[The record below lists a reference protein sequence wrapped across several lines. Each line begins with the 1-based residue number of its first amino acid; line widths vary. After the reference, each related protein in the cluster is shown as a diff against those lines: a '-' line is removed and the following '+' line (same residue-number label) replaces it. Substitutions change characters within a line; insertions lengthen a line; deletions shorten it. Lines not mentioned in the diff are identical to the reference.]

1 MIWVVMD
8 GVRVLLQLL
17 IDAAAFA
24 RLLLRPRG
32 AIAAENLFLRKQL
45 AMYRQRG
52 VKPRRPDVAARVS
65 LVVLSMCFDWR
76 DALAVVTPRTLMRWH
91 RIGFRLF
98 WRWKV
103 KQGRPPIPAELRV
116 LIRRMANENP
126 TWGEERIANELLLK
140 LGLRVSPRTVRK
152 YMPKRP
158 KGVPRGDQRWLTF
171 VRNHAQ
177 AIVACDF
184 CVAVTATFQLLYVF
198 VVLEHGSRR
207 VLHTNVTRHPTAH
220 WTLQQLREA
229 IPSDHPY
236 RYLIHDRDNI
246 FSAEP
251 DTSVANLRLK
261 VLRTPYRA
269 PQANAHCERLLGSLR
284 RECLDFVIPLGEGN
298 LRRVVKEW
306 AAYYNSSRPHM
317 SLGPGVPDPP
327 ASIPA
332 VLQSTRH
339 RIRDGSEVIARSV
352 LGGLHHD
359 YALAPV

>member
-1 MIWVVMD
+1 
-8 GVRVLLQLL
+8 
-17 IDAAAFA
+17 
-24 RLLLRPRG
+24 
-32 AIAAENLFLRKQL
+32 
-45 AMYRQRG
+45 
-52 VKPRRPDVAARVS
+52 
-65 LVVLSMCFDWR
+65 MCFDWR

-198 VVLEHGSRR
+198 MVLEHGSRR
-207 VLHTNVTRHPTAH
+207 ALHTNVTRHPRAH

-229 IPSDHPY
+229 IPSDHAY
-236 RYLIHDRDNI
+236 RYLIHDRDSI
-246 FSAEP
+246 FSPEL
-251 DTSVANLRLK
+251 DTSVANLGLK
-261 VLRTPYRA
+261 VLRTPYRVQ
-269 PQANAHCERLLGSLR
+269 QANAYCERLLGSMR
-284 RECLDFVIPLGEGN
+284 RECLDFVIPLGERH
-298 LRRVVKEW
+298 LRRVVTEW
-306 AAYYNSSRPHM
+306 AAHYNQTRLLVTVSRRVWNNPCF
-317 SLGPGVPDPP
+317 VPSQADARQTKGGTQRALPLWERKEIQTLLWFRAHTALIQLP
-327 ASIPA
+327 ATHEAKSP
-332 VLQSTRH
+332 
-339 RIRDGSEVIARSV
+339 
-352 LGGLHHD
+352 
-359 YALAPV
+359 